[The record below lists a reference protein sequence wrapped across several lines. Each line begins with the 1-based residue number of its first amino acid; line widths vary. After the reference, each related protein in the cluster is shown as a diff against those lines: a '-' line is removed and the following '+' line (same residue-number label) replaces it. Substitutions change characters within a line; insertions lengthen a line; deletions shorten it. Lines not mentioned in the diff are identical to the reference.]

1 VSTWRCDEEWEES
14 REAAA
19 GDQRLEIQTLDE
31 RERRLLIGY
40 DLS

>member
-19 GDQRLEIQTLDE
+19 GGQRLGMRTLDE
-31 RERRLLIGY
+31 GERRLLIGY